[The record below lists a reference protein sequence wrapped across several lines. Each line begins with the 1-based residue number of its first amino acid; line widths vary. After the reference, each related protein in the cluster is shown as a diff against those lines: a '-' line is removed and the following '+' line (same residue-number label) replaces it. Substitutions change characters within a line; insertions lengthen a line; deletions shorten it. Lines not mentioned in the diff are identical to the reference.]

1 MLHQRTNAAGIK
13 EGNLCLLG
21 KYITAVY
28 GEDTKLVQTAGA

>member
-1 MLHQRTNAAGIK
+1 MLHRADK
-13 EGNLCLLG
+13 CRKDKKGNLCLRG